1 MINFRRLIQSLTN
14 QLEDKQFDLII
25 GLSRGGLVP
34 AVFLSHRFN
43 VPMVVADISHEL
55 SVGDNKDSHANILPV
70 IPDNVKS
77 ILIVDDIIDSGN
89 TIIALITNLKTT
101 ATITVSALYLK
112 DGAEEYL
119 RNSLADTL
127 HHGNITGYFCAQQLP
142 ANSPFIYFPWEIAPT
157 G

>member
-14 QLEDKQFDLII
+14 QLEGNKYDLII

-34 AVFLSHRFN
+34 AVFLSHRLN

-55 SVGDNKDSHANILPV
+55 SVGDNKDSHSNILPI

-101 ATITVSALYLK
+101 ASITVSALYIK
-112 DGAEEYL
+112 DGAEEHL

-127 HHGNITGYFCAQQLP
+127 HHGNVTGYIGAQHLP
-142 ANSPFIYFPWEIAPT
+142 IDSPFVYFPWEIAPT